1 MQKVYSLQIHDTGGY
16 TLCVKRKISRNI
28 IHLTQYYKNVP
39 LKLIV
44 YTDSH
49 FERLKAKR
57 FNVNNTTQNVWIPNQ
72 FLEPDGSIKENVN
85 IDFVFYRSKRQ
96 LELAGIQFKA

>member
-1 MQKVYSLQIHDTGGY
+1 MREKKNFKKYNTQ
-16 TLCVKRKISRNI
+16 
-28 IHLTQYYKNVP
+28 TQYYKNVP